1 MNTSDFK
8 YRMKKI
14 LLTAL
19 LLIITASAQDFKKA
33 GTAGFVFLQIPVDA
47 RTAAL
52 GEASIALSD
61 LNSSAIFVNPAVLGF
76 TEQTHS
82 LSASYA
88 PYLADIKHY
97 STAYSFKSDLGV
109 FALGAVIMD
118 YGSMPKTKQL
128 SGQRIVEVLGTFEAN
143 SMALSFSYSKRL
155 TDKFSFGL
163 AAKYVREKIDIYS
176 ADNIV
181 LDGGVIYYTG
191 LNSLRIAASLQNF
204 GVDSKFI
211 NDDFKMPTTMRLGFA
226 YEVLGGYDKDYRV
239 TALLEAIHPT
249 DNDERINVATEISWQ
264 GIIDFRFGYKFFY
277 DEETYSAGVGI
288 NPQLQIPI
296 IFDFAY
302 ADYGRLGDILRFSLQ
317 LGIL

>member
-1 MNTSDFK
+1 
-8 YRMKKI
+8 MKKI
-14 LLTAL
+14 ILIF
-19 LLIITASAQDFKKA
+19 LIIIGGISAQDFKKA
-33 GTAGFVFLQIPVDA
+33 GAAGFAFLQIPVDA

-52 GEASIALSD
+52 GEASIALPD
-61 LNSSAIFVNPAVLGF
+61 LNSSAIFTNPAVLGF

-82 LSASYA
+82 LSISYA

-97 STAYSFKSDLGV
+97 SSAYSFKSGLGV
-109 FALGAVIMD
+109 FAIGAVIMD

-128 SGQRIVEVLGTFEAN
+128 SGQRLVEILGTFEAN
-143 SMALSFSYSKRL
+143 SMAVSLSYSKRL

-191 LNSLRIAASLQNF
+191 LSSLRIAASLQNF

-226 YEVLGGYDKDYRV
+226 YEVAGGYDQDYRV
-239 TALLEAIHPT
+239 TALIEAIHPT
-249 DNDERINVATEISWQ
+249 DNDERVNVGTEISWQ
-264 GIIDFRFGYKFFY
+264 GLIDFRFGYKFFY
-277 DEETYSAGVGI
+277 DEESFSAGIGI

-302 ADYGRLGDILRFSLQ
+302 ADYGRLGDVLRFSLQ